1 MDTAMRLLAG
11 ILLGLILASL
21 ALLAWLRFGQPP
33 VAVADTPLP
42 VERYLAPI
50 ALSARIAREAPKT
63 APILAD
69 EANLL
74 AGAQIYRD
82 QCALCHGFRGKPAA
96 LGAHLYPAAQP
107 LWEQQAS
114 GQPATLGVS
123 ADTPG
128 ETYWKIVN
136 GIRLTGMPAYKGVLT
151 DAELWQVSLLL
162 ASADKPLPPEVI
174 GILCNQD
181 AASPAQSPMH

>member
-1 MDTAMRLLAG
+1 MRLLAG

-21 ALLAWLRFGQPP
+21 SLLAWLRFGQPP
-33 VAVADTPLP
+33 IAVADTPLP
-42 VERYLAPI
+42 VERFLAPI
-50 ALSARIAREAPKT
+50 ALHARIAREAPKA

-82 QCALCHGFRGKPAA
+82 QCAICHGFRGKPAT

-107 LWEQQAS
+107 LWEPRTNV
-114 GQPATLGVS
+114 QPAALGVC

-128 ETYWKIVN
+128 ETYWKIAN

-151 DAELWQVSLLL
+151 DAELWQVSILL

-174 GILCNQD
+174 EILRGQNEAPT
-181 AASPAQSPMH
+181 AASAPQPSMH